1 MAMFDRGARTIFL
14 SELVSGLVLTFSYM
28 FRKKATINYPFEKG
42 PLSPRFRGEHA
53 LRRYPNGE
61 ERCIACKLCEA
72 ICPAQAITIEAEP
85 REDGSRRT
93 TRYDIDM
100 TKCIYCGFCQEAC
113 PVDAIVEGPNFE
125 FATETREELFYDKAK
140 LLANGERWERQL
152 AANIAAD
159 APYR

>member
-1 MAMFDRGARTIFL
+1 MNRLKFYLRSFTLVELL
-14 SELVSGLVLTFSYM
+14 SGMWLTFKYM
-28 FRKKATINYPFEKG
+28 FKKRVTINYPFEKG

-53 LRRYPNGE
+53 LRRYANGE

-72 ICPAQAITIEAEP
+72 ICPAQAITIEAEE
-85 REDGSRRT
+85 RADGSRRT

-125 FATETREELFYDKAK
+125 YATETREELFYDKAK
-140 LLANGERWERQL
+140 LLANGDRWETAI
-152 AANIAAD
+152 AANLEKD
-159 APYR
+159 ASYR